1 MAPQTVYLNA
11 ATNPFGEHAVTIALN
26 RWAVYNAPRP
36 IPGEI
41 AFQSDFAHGI
51 FFAAGPAER
60 YAQAWADLDAWPVEL
75 ITNLQI
81 VRSPLGDGEGTRH
94 HARRGPRVHR
104 TPGARPAVRAPLA
117 RRANRRPSAETCS
130 SRRISFQG
138 IVIVGPNSY

>member
-11 ATNPFGEHAVTIALN
+11 ATNPFGEHAVAIALN

-41 AFQSDFAHGI
+41 AFQSTFAHGI
-51 FFAAGPAER
+51 FFAAGPLHK

-81 VRSPLGDGEGTRH
+81 VDRLAGMAKERGTTLAEVLEYTALPEL
-94 HARRGPRVHR
+94 ARQCGFPWHEMP
-104 TPGARPAVRAPLA
+104 TDDPGHETDSVRAA
-117 RRANRRPSAETCS
+117 GEH
-130 SRRISFQG
+130 
-138 IVIVGPNSY
+138 